1 MHKLL
6 EGMEFTLSCFK
17 NASRRIVSFIMAAP
31 ALLAAL
37 YGYIYFTDLS
47 PAGWQATDWYISNDF
62 GFTRRGLLGGS
73 LRALAITFDWLSVN
87 WLAYLLTIIA
97 AFAVSVLLI
106 LKARTISLSA
116 QLALAFSPVFYQ
128 NFILWDPAGGGRK
141 DALAIIFVLIYLLLA
156 NAKQR
161 YLNTISSILAALILP
176 LLTLV
181 HEAIFFFCAP
191 ILIFVMTIN
200 WINRSRD
207 WSKGFSALLPL
218 ARSLSLFIPTLIAL
232 LAALVYSTPSVDQ
245 VESIC
250 RSWQIV
256 YSDLS
261 CIPLPAAFSS
271 LAGTENYGEI
281 GGNSSFDLIVASYR
295 SPKIYAEWIF
305 TFGYV
310 IALMAACF
318 VPLVESSIS
327 KTSPNVRYAIAALLA
342 GLCGVTAIFN
352 APLYLLAIDYGRWL
366 SVSLTLILATCLIY
380 QKRIASAAVVLSS
393 IFPLKVKWPL
403 SSMGSKWL
411 NLTLIF
417 ISCFTT
423 LPHSTVWWNVK
434 LWLFNPLLGRTKVLI
449 NLIT

>member
-6 EGMEFTLSCFK
+6 QGMEFPVSCFK

-37 YGYIYFTDLS
+37 HGYIYFTDLS
-47 PAGWQATDWYISNDF
+47 PASWQAADWYISNDF

-73 LRALAITFDWLSVN
+73 LRAAATTFDWLSVN
-87 WLAYLLTIIA
+87 WFAYLLTIIA
-97 AFAVSVLLI
+97 IFAVTVLLI

-141 DALAIIFVLIYLLLA
+141 DSLAIIFVLIYLMLA
-156 NAKQR
+156 NAKKR
-161 YLNTISSILAALILP
+161 YLNTISTILVALTLP

-191 ILIFVMTIN
+191 ILVFVMVIN
-200 WINRSRD
+200 WINRNRD
-207 WSKGFSALLPL
+207 WSKVFSALLPL
-218 ARSLSLFIPTLIAL
+218 ARSLCLFIPALIAL
-232 LAALVYSTPSVDQ
+232 LAAFFYSTPPVEQ
-245 VESIC
+245 VEAIC
-250 RSWQIV
+250 RSWQSV

-261 CIPLPAAFSS
+261 CIPLPSALMA
-271 LAGTENYGEI
+271 LAGTENH
-281 GGNSSFDLIVASYR
+281 GNSSSSYFDTIMASYG
-295 SPKIYAEWIF
+295 SPEIYVEWIF

-310 IALMAACF
+310 IALIAACF

-327 KTSPNVRYAIAALLA
+327 KTSTDIRYAIAALLA

-352 APLYLLAIDYGRWL
+352 APLYILAIDYGRWL

-380 QKRIASAAVVLSS
+380 QKHIASAAVILSS
-393 IFPLKVKWPL
+393 IFPSKGKWPL
-403 SSMGSKWL
+403 SRIGSRWL

-423 LPHSTVWWNVK
+423 LPHSAVWWNVK
-434 LWLFNPLLGRTKVLI
+434 LWLFNPLLVRAKALI
-449 NLIT
+449 KLIT

>member
-1 MHKLL
+1 M
-6 EGMEFTLSCFK
+6 
-17 NASRRIVSFIMAAP
+17 MALP
-31 ALLAAL
+31 ALLAAAE
-37 YGYIYFTDLS
+37 GYIYAKSLG
-47 PAGWQATDWYISNDF
+47 PASWTATDWYISNEF
-62 GFTRRGLLGGS
+62 GFTRRGLLGGA
-73 LRALAITFDWLSVN
+73 LRVAATTFDWFDINL
-87 WLAYLLTIIA
+87 LGFLLTIIA
-97 AFAVSVLLI
+97 VLAITALLI

-128 NFILWDPAGGGRK
+128 NFLLWNVWGGGRK
-141 DALAIIFVLIYLLLA
+141 DALAIIFALIYVLLA
-156 NAKQR
+156 NAKKPN
-161 YLNTISSILAALILP
+161 LNTISSLLIVFILP

-191 ILIFVMTIN
+191 ILIFAITIN
-200 WINRSRD
+200 WINGNRD
-207 WSKGFSALLPL
+207 WSKGFSELLPL

-232 LAALVYSTPSVDQ
+232 LAALVYATPPVDQ

-318 VPLVESSIS
+318 VPLVESNIG
-327 KTSPNVRYAIAALLA
+327 KTSSNVRYAIAALLA

-366 SVSLTLILATCLIY
+366 SASLTLILATCLIY
-380 QKRIASAAVVLSS
+380 QKHIASAAVVLSPV
-393 IFPLKVKWPL
+393 FLLKRQWPL
-403 SSMGSKWL
+403 SRMGSKWL
-411 NLTLIF
+411 DLALISIAGIAIIPLT
-417 ISCFTT
+417 
-423 LPHSTVWWNVK
+423 HSLFSWRVR
-434 LWLFNPLLGRTKVLI
+434 LWELSPLFGRAEHVIGTAIAILQKYSGG
-449 NLIT
+449 NF